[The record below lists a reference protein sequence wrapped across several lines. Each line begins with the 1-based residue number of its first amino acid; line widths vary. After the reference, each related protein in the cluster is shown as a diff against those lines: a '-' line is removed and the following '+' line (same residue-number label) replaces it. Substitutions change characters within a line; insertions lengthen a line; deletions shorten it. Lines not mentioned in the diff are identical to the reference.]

1 MPPNPRR
8 RLPRAERV
16 QGIAASGGGGYN
28 PRHEPRILRE
38 GTLQSASKSGSS
50 RLAETVAPYIASPA
64 ETNGLAHAPA
74 KATRKMEEFTW
85 ARYERN
91 LADYETV
98 IVEGKE
104 IRLEGER
111 RVKTFGPTQEED
123 QQSTVWSFPDRG
135 RWATHKASYRG
146 NWSPWVPRNLIL
158 KYTEPGDTVLDQ
170 MVGGGTTLV
179 ECKLLGRR
187 GVGVDVND
195 NALTLAMDRLNFARP
210 PMDGLL
216 DAPPPEIKLFEG
228 DARRLDA
235 IPSDSVDLVATHPP
249 YANII
254 PYSKAAPVEGDL
266 SQVHTLNEFFD
277 GMAWVAVESFRV
289 LKPGGY
295 AGILIGD
302 THKHAHYVPM
312 AYRTLAA
319 FLRAGFVLKED
330 VIKLQHNVETAR
342 TRWRPWFLNNFLQT
356 MHEHLFIFRKLR
368 EDENESKFAA
378 SRL

>member
-1 MPPNPRR
+1 M
-8 RLPRAERV
+8 
-16 QGIAASGGGGYN
+16 QQASRSR
-28 PRHEPRILRE
+28 P
-38 GTLQSASKSGSS
+38 S
-50 RLAETVAPYIASPA
+50 RLAESVAPYVESHPS
-64 ETNGLAHAPA
+64 TNGRASAPA
-74 KATRKMEEFTW
+74 KAPHGMREFTW
-85 ARYERN
+85 ANYERN
-91 LADYETV
+91 LAAYETI

-104 IRLEGER
+104 IRLEGKR
-111 RVKTFGPTQEED
+111 RVRTFGPSEEEE
-123 QQSTVWSFPDRG
+123 QQTTVWSFPDRG

-187 GVGVDVND
+187 GIGVDVND
-195 NALTLAMDRLNFARP
+195 NALTLAMDRLNFDAP
-210 PMDGLL
+210 PLDGLL
-216 DAPPPEIKLFEG
+216 NEPSPEIKLFEG

-235 IPSDSVDLVATHPP
+235 IPSGSVDLVATHPP

-254 PYSKAAPVEGDL
+254 PYSKTAPVEGDL

-277 GMAWVAVESFRV
+277 GMAWVAAESFRT

-295 AGILIGD
+295 AGVLIGD

-319 FLRAGFVLKED
+319 FLRAGFALKED

-342 TRWRPWFLNNFLQT
+342 TRWRPWFLSNFLQT

-368 EDENESKFAA
+368 EDEDEGKFAA

>member
-1 MPPNPRR
+1 MPPKP
-8 RLPRAERV
+8 
-16 QGIAASGGGGYN
+16 AAG
-28 PRHEPRILRE
+28 
-38 GTLQSASKSGSS
+38 KSRTRKVSD
-50 RLAETVAPYIASPA
+50 AVVPYDTASPSL
-64 ETNGLAHAPA
+64 NGRSPTL
-74 KATRKMEEFTW
+74 TSGLQKMKEVTW
-85 ARYERN
+85 ASYARYWK
-91 LADYETV
+91 AYETV
-98 IVEGKE
+98 VVEGKA
-104 IRLEGER
+104 IRLEGPR
-111 RVKTFGPTQEED
+111 RVKTFGPERDEE
-123 QQSTVWSFPDRG
+123 QQTTVWSFPDRG

-158 KYTEPGDTVLDQ
+158 KYSEPGDTVLDQ

-187 GVGVDVND
+187 GIGVDINRD
-195 NALTLAMDRLNFARP
+195 SLMLAMDRLNFDP
-210 PMDGLL
+210 PTPKDDLL
-216 DAPPPEIKLFEG
+216 KEPLPEIKVFEG
-228 DARRLDA
+228 DARSLNA
-235 IPSDSVDLVATHPP
+235 IPSDSVDLIATHPP

-254 PYSKAAPVEGDL
+254 PYSKAAPIEGDL

-277 GMAWVAVESFRV
+277 GMATVAAESLRV

-312 AYRTLAA
+312 AYRTLDV

-342 TRWRPWFLNNFLQT
+342 TRWRPWFLRNFLDT

-368 EDENESKFAA
+368 LDEDKRKFAA
-378 SRL
+378 SSFQTQ

>member
-1 MPPNPRR
+1 M
-8 RLPRAERV
+8 
-16 QGIAASGGGGYN
+16 
-28 PRHEPRILRE
+28 
-38 GTLQSASKSGSS
+38 QSASKSGSA

-74 KATRKMEEFTW
+74 KATRKMKEFTR

-111 RVKTFGPTQEED
+111 RVKTFGPTREED

-254 PYSKAAPVEGDL
+254 PYSKTAPVEGDL

-277 GMAWVAVESFRV
+277 GMARVAVESFRA

>member
-1 MPPNPRR
+1 M
-8 RLPRAERV
+8 
-16 QGIAASGGGGYN
+16 
-28 PRHEPRILRE
+28 
-38 GTLQSASKSGSS
+38 QSASKSGSA

-85 ARYERN
+85 GRYERN

-111 RVKTFGPTQEED
+111 RVKTFGPTREED

-216 DAPPPEIKLFEG
+216 DDPPPEIKLFEG

-254 PYSKAAPVEGDL
+254 PYSKAAPIEGDL

-277 GMAWVAVESFRV
+277 GMARVAVESFRA

-368 EDENESKFAA
+368 EDEDESKFAA